1 MLLHWFLRNSFVTV
15 IYLAHNKDKIKNHPV
30 FSTPLNVKKKGA
42 SNTSQPV
49 ATNDYVTVDD
59 LSTVFTPSSTG
70 LTYELCAGV
79 VDSENSFEQITKE
92 EILEECGYN
101 VPLNCIEKIT
111 SYYSSVGVSGSY
123 QTLFYTEVSDEM
135 LVNKGGGSAAEGEM
149 IDVVY
154 VPLGEITTFMYD
166 EKKPKTPSA
175 ILAIMWFLQNKLP
188 SLKK

>member
-1 MLLHWFLRNSFVTV
+1 MFT
-15 IYLAHNKDKIKNHPV
+15 
-30 FSTPLNVKKKGA
+30 TPLNVKTKGA
-42 SNTSQPV
+42 SNTPQPA
-49 ATNDYVTVDD
+49 ATNDYVPVDD
-59 LSTVFTPSSTG
+59 LSTIFTPSSTG

-79 VDSENSFEQITKE
+79 VDSENSYEQIAKE

-123 QTLFYTEVSDEM
+123 QTLFYAEVSDDM

-154 VPLGEITTFMYD
+154 IPLDEITTFMYD
-166 EKKPKTPSA
+166 EKKPKTPSVV
-175 ILAIMWFLQNKLP
+175 LAIMWFLQNKLP
-188 SLKK
+188 VQKINDL